1 MPPEDA
7 VDEVRGWIRKAES
20 DLRNIALVLP
30 ADDCPYDTVCFHAQ
44 QAAEKYLKA
53 ALTFLGIPFPKVHDL
68 DELLDLLPAEADVPV
83 ARDALTELSQLAVAP
98 RYPGW
103 DADIDRELAERS
115 HATAQSVKREVLAL
129 LRTRGFTPDASR

>member
-1 MPPEDA
+1 MPPDD
-7 VDEVRGWIRKAES
+7 VLDEVRGWIHKAEN

-68 DELLDLLPAEADVPV
+68 DELLERLPGDASVPV
-83 ARDALTELSQLAVAP
+83 ARDNLTELSQLAVAP

-103 DADIDRELAERS
+103 DPEIDRELAERS
-115 HATAQSVKREVLAL
+115 RATALSVKREVLGMLAA
-129 LRTRGFTPDASR
+129 RGFTP

>member
-1 MPPEDA
+1 MPPED
-7 VDEVRGWIRKAES
+7 VLDEVRGWIRKAES

-68 DELLDLLPAEADVPV
+68 DELLERLPGDASVPV
-83 ARDALTELSQLAVAP
+83 ARDTVTELSQLAVAS

-103 DADIDRELAERS
+103 DPEIDRELAERS
-115 HATAQSVKREVLAL
+115 RATAHSVKREVLAML
-129 LRTRGFTPDASR
+129 ATRGFTP